1 MPSSKSRDDTNASGS
16 SFGGRRN
23 NRGLLGKH
31 KRHQRAFSA
40 KRKIV
45 QDRPVYFNI
54 MLCGKSGVG
63 KTLFLERFLRKVSM
77 LLTKQTFGKSNVI
90 KMKADKITE
99 YVVEKNE
106 DGLRYVLTAIDVP
119 GYSEST
125 PIKEWYEAVKK
136 FTQKK
141 VIFSFDRRQRTTR
154 I

>member
-1 MPSSKSRDDTNASGS
+1 
-16 SFGGRRN
+16 
-23 NRGLLGKH
+23 
-31 KRHQRAFSA
+31 
-40 KRKIV
+40 
-45 QDRPVYFNI
+45 
-54 MLCGKSGVG
+54 
-63 KTLFLERFLRKVSM
+63 M